1 MRLATTD
8 TRLFVHRIAEHWAG
22 GNEAPSTPDDMR
34 WRGSQAGMC
43 ARMVA
48 YETAGV
54 EKTDPPST
62 ADYWRMGLG
71 SVVHELLKPAVDAW
85 LATDDT
91 VTIEEEISVRLGE
104 YGDGHV
110 VLVHRTNDNK
120 TIVLELK
127 TINGFGYK
135 MCVEKGEGPRHSH
148 VLQGA
153 LYANAL
159 DADLLV
165 IGYLSMENISPQRA
179 ESQGIDDIG
188 RFASEWHFTPDEFG
202 PLAEQE
208 AARLAGITDA
218 IHDRGDDQTALEVA
232 SLIPRR
238 FSHSDPDIPFPA
250 EIQDS
255 RTGRWMM
262 ENQYGKVWQC
272 RYCDY
277 QTRCINDSE

>member
-1 MRLATTD
+1 MQLATTD
-8 TRLFVHRIAEHWAG
+8 TRLFVHRIAEHWAN
-22 GNEAPSTPDDMR
+22 GNEPPSTPDDMR

-43 ARMVA
+43 ARKVA
-48 YETAGV
+48 YETAGL

-85 LATDDT
+85 LDSDDS

-104 YGDGHV
+104 HGYGHV
-110 VLVHRTNDNK
+110 DLVLRTNDGK

-148 VLQGA
+148 VLQGS

-165 IGYLSMENISPQRA
+165 IGYLSMENISPNRA
-179 ESQGIDDIG
+179 EAQGIDDIG
-188 RFASEWHFTPDEFG
+188 RFASEWHFTPDEFK
-202 PLAEQE
+202 PLAEKE
-208 AARLAGITDA
+208 AARLAGITD
-218 IHDRGDDQTALEVA
+218 EVHESGEP

-250 EIQDS
+250 EIEDP
-255 RTGRWMM
+255 RTGRWIL